1 MNENIEILVEK
12 LEKLASINSV
22 VDVYKP
28 IGLCALD
35 IICGK
40 SHNLT
45 PTTNINSWSVNYI
58 F

>member
-1 MNENIEILVEK
+1 MNENIEILVDK

-40 SHNLT
+40 SHNLNT
-45 PTTNINSWSVNYI
+45 
-58 F
+58 